1 MTVKGLRR
9 AIYGP
14 CWLRLRV
21 SDVGFGIK
29 TTYPRLPFSG
39 KLRAYLACSRP
50 FTWLAVLVGVLAA
63 SVMAVQY
70 DYTAWEV
77 ILSQW
82 HVVLYGAAT
91 LLMVVIGNNF
101 VNQATDPEDRVN
113 RTYRP
118 VVQGLIAQEEASTIG
133 HMLWILGVLRAT
145 TLNLSFGVIVTILVI
160 ISYGYSHAPLRLKAR
175 PWMGNVGIGLARGGL
190 GFLAAWSLVAPV
202 FAQEALAA
210 AGVLTIFVVGAT
222 TAKDF
227 SDETGDRR
235 FGVKTLVVR
244 YGPQQAA
251 GLSIPFIISPIILIP
266 VLDWLGILR
275 VPVYAIA
282 LLGVVLTLFVHSML
296 KENQIQNRFLE
307 ASRPWAYMYG
317 SLLVLQVVLAI
328 T

>member
-1 MTVKGLRR
+1 M
-9 AIYGP
+9 
-14 CWLRLRV
+14 

-39 KLRAYLACSRP
+39 KLRAYLACGRP

-63 SVMAVQY
+63 STMAVGY
-70 DYTAWEV
+70 EYTTWAT
-77 ILSQW
+77 ITSQW
-82 HVVLYGAAT
+82 HVVLYGTAT
-91 LLMVVIGNNF
+91 LLMIVIGNNF

-133 HMLWILGVLRAT
+133 HLLWILGVLRAT
-145 TLNLSFGVIVTILVI
+145 TLNLAFGVIVTLLVI

-175 PWMGNVGIGLARGGL
+175 PWLGNVGIGLARGGL
-190 GFLAAWSLVAPV
+190 GFLGAWSLVGPV
-202 FAQEALAA
+202 FAREALAA

-227 SDETGDRR
+227 SDEVGDRR

-251 GLSIPFIISPIILIP
+251 ALSIPFIVSPIVLIP
-266 VLDWLGILR
+266 VLNWIGILS
-275 VPVYAIA
+275 VPPYAIA
-282 LLGVVLTLFVHSML
+282 LLGLVVALFVYSML
-296 KENQIQNRFLE
+296 KENQLANRFLE
-307 ASRPWAYMYG
+307 ASRPWAHMYV
-317 SLLVLQVVLAI
+317 SLLVLQVTLAWK
-328 T
+328 